1 MKTKVLSGILITLY
15 LVASYWV
22 LLYILT
28 FEQAIYLT
36 IEDGFTETLSVICVL
51 LAGGLFVYL
60 FFRSK
65 NAGVK
70 YPLRLRRNY
79 FYLLLGLFCMVIIG
93 EEINWGQRILGLNAP
108 EWMGERNSNELNL
121 HNLDT
126 LFYFIGVR
134 VTAGKLYFAFVLL
147 YFALIPFTVALST
160 KIKVLLAKIQLP
172 VVPAFIAMFYLLN
185 FVLFRLILGFK
196 MPDGYNDVSFP
207 QTVMEI
213 YEINFAFLLL
223 WTSVYFYRNNK
234 GGTMSLP
241 S

>member
-1 MKTKVLSGILITLY
+1 MKTKFLSGILITLY

-22 LLYILT
+22 ILYILT
-28 FEQAIYLT
+28 FKQAIYLT

-60 FFRSK
+60 FFNSK
-65 NAGVK
+65 NAAVK
-70 YPLRLRRNY
+70 YPLRLKRNY
-79 FYLLLGLFCMVIIG
+79 FYLLLGLFCIVIIG

-126 LFYFIGVR
+126 LFYFLGVR

-147 YFALIPFTVALST
+147 YFALIPLIVALSA
-160 KIKVLLAKIQLP
+160 KIRVLLEKIQLP
-172 VVPAFIAMFYLLN
+172 VVSAFIALFFLLN
-185 FVLFRLILGFK
+185 FIFFRLFLGFE

-213 YEINFAFLLL
+213 YEINYAFLLL
-223 WTSVYFYRNNK
+223 WSSVFFYRNNK
-234 GGTMSLP
+234 SGRVTLP

>member
-1 MKTKVLSGILITLY
+1 MKTKILSGILITLY

-60 FFRSK
+60 FFRS
-65 NAGVK
+65 NVAGVK

-79 FYLLLGLFCMVIIG
+79 FYLLLGLFCIVIVG

-126 LFYFIGVR
+126 LFYLFGIR
-134 VTAGKLYFAFVLL
+134 VTAGKLYFAFVLF
-147 YFALIPFTVALST
+147 YFALIPFVVALSA
-160 KIKVLLAKIQLP
+160 KIRVLLAKIQLP
-172 VVPAFIAMFYLLN
+172 VVPTFIAMFYLLN
-185 FVLFRLILGFK
+185 FVLFRLILGFE

-213 YEINFAFLLL
+213 YEINFAFMLL
-223 WTSVYFYRNNK
+223 WTSVHFYRSYK

>member
-28 FEQAIYLT
+28 FKQAIYLT

-60 FFRSK
+60 FFRSI

-79 FYLLLGLFCMVIIG
+79 FYLLLGLFCIVIVG

-126 LFYFIGVR
+126 LFYFLGIR
-134 VTAGKLYFAFVLL
+134 VTAGKLFFAFVLL
-147 YFALIPFTVALST
+147 YFVIIPVIVALSA
-160 KIKVLLAKIQLP
+160 KIRILLEKIQLP
-172 VVPAFIAMFYLLN
+172 VVTVFIAMFYLLN

-213 YEINFAFLLL
+213 YEINYAFLLL
-223 WTSVYFYRNNK
+223 WTSVYFTRNYK
-234 GGTMSLP
+234 RGAMPLP